1 MNAREPNLVSNV
13 ILPVSNYCPNDN
25 NTKNIHKQTT
35 RTYIHTHPHTHNQ
48 SINDNDNQQQ
58 QQQPTSL
65 QILLLLLLLVL
76 LRFMQKKNPNGIIL

>member
-58 QQQPTSL
+58 QQQPTVKIGNDRKYHDTICRVWVWVWL
-65 QILLLLLLLVL
+65 
-76 LRFMQKKNPNGIIL
+76 